1 MEIAFAG
8 NTSLTSYCLEKLC
21 RKGVKVSRLLVPAK
35 GQATIADTVDFNN
48 LAGEFDIELITV
60 PNKNQNQLQADLL
73 INFEWPIK
81 LPLPIN
87 TRLGVIGS
95 NLAGQFEQGRLLDVA
110 ADIYSGKN
118 KVEVQLLLENSPT
131 DSASVSE
138 MIYEPPFFKVLN
150 FTEIELNHLDDLR
163 SAKTKAAFCLY
174 RMLESLLLSESTEA
188 KLKKSLKREISFS
201 KIDADRLVDWHN
213 GAIYLHNLVR
223 AYTRPNPGAYTW
235 YDGYKLYIW
244 RGHYFELK
252 DRDFG
257 NMEPGT
263 IIDIEEELG
272 ILVKTGHGT
281 FLITRM
287 QQAGSPELP
296 AWVWADKTHIVPG
309 DSFQISEQEKV
320 LELTR

>member
-1 MEIAFAG
+1 MDITFAG

-35 GQATIADTVDFNN
+35 GQATVADAVDFNN
-48 LAGEFDIELITV
+48 LAGEFDIELISI
-60 PNKNQNQLQADLL
+60 PNKDQSPIKTDLL
-73 INFEWPIK
+73 INFEWPSK
-81 LPLPIN
+81 LPLPVDAN
-87 TRLGVIGS
+87 LGVIGS
-95 NLAGQFEQGRLLDVA
+95 NLAGQSDQGRLLDVA

-118 KVEVQLLLENSPT
+118 KVEVQLLLENSPA
-131 DSASVSE
+131 DSPNSSE
-138 MIYEPPFFKVLN
+138 IVYEPPFFKVLN
-150 FTEIELNHLDDLR
+150 YTEIELNHLDDLR

-174 RMLESLLLSESTEA
+174 RMLESLLRSRSPESV
-188 KLKKSLKREISFS
+188 LKKSLKREISFS

-281 FLITRM
+281 FLITRL

-296 AWVWADKTHIVPG
+296 AWVWADKAHIVPG
-309 DSFQISEQEKV
+309 DSFQISEQEEV
-320 LELTR
+320 LVLTH

>member
-1 MEIAFAG
+1 MDITFAG
-8 NTSLTSYCLEKLC
+8 NTSLTRYCLEKLC
-21 RKGVKVSRLLVPAK
+21 RKGVKISRLVVPAK
-35 GQATIADTVDFNN
+35 GQATTADAVDFIN
-48 LAGEFDIELITV
+48 LAGEFDIELIAI
-60 PNKNQNQLQADLL
+60 PNKNQNQIQTDLL

-81 LPLPIN
+81 LLLPVYAN
-87 TRLGVIGS
+87 LGVIGS
-95 NLAGQFEQGRLLDVA
+95 NLAGQSDHGRLLDVA

-118 KVEVQLLLENSPT
+118 KVEIQLLLENSPA
-131 DSASVSE
+131 DSANSSE
-138 MIYEPPFFKVLN
+138 IIYEPPFFKVLSYSE
-150 FTEIELNHLDDLR
+150 FELNHLDDLR
-163 SAKTKAAFCLY
+163 SAKIKAAFCLY
-174 RMLESLLLSESTEA
+174 RMLEHLLLSGSAEA
-188 KLKKSLKREISFS
+188 MLKKSLRREISFS

-235 YDGYKLYIW
+235 NDGYKLYIW

-281 FLITRM
+281 FLITRL

-296 AWVWADKTHIVPG
+296 AWVWADKAHIVPG
-309 DSFQISEQEKV
+309 DSFQISDQAKV
-320 LELTR
+320 LELTQ